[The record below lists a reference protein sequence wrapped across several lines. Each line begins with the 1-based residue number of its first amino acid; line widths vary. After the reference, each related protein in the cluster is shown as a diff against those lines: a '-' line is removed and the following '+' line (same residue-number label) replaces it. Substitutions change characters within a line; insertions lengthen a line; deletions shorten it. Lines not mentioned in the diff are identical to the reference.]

1 MHGLF
6 TVHNPVCRVVDM
18 QQAKV
23 EITAEEPEVL
33 SHAEDGLAVLEVL
46 PNGHINLPT
55 AIIDNHRSLLGN
67 FFEAD
72 APAAAAAACTG

>member
-6 TVHNPVCRVVDM
+6 TVHNPVCRLVDM
-18 QQAKV
+18 QQANV
-23 EITAEEPEVL
+23 AITTEEPEVL
-33 SHAEDGLAVLEVL
+33 SRAEVGPAVLEVL

-55 AIIDNHRSLLGN
+55 AIIDNYDRSLLGN

-72 APAAAAAACTG
+72 APAAARTG

>member
-6 TVHNPVCRVVDM
+6 TVHNPVCRLVDM
-18 QQAKV
+18 QQANV
-23 EITAEEPEVL
+23 AITTEEPEVL
-33 SHAEDGLAVLEVL
+33 SRAEVGPAVLGVL

-72 APAAAAAACTG
+72 APAAAAAARTG

>member
-1 MHGLF
+1 
-6 TVHNPVCRVVDM
+6 M

-33 SHAEDGLAVLEVL
+33 SRAEDGLAVLEVL

-72 APAAAAAACTG
+72 APAAAAAAARTG

>member
-6 TVHNPVCRVVDM
+6 TVHNPVCRLVDM

-72 APAAAAAACTG
+72 APAAAAAARTG

>member
-33 SHAEDGLAVLEVL
+33 SRAEDGLAVLEVL

-72 APAAAAAACTG
+72 APAAAAAARTG